1 MSAKFAIRG
10 LRTCLILCF
19 VVIGAGDA
27 YSQGDDPGTTS
38 IEGTWK
44 LVSRDLADGSKQTQ
58 PDIMGLLTFQDGY
71 RNLNVYWTDADGTPC
86 SLSMISTYELGDKE
100 YSETC
105 TYRLLNDEISGKGAE
120 YDISGVV
127 GTSPVSKKGER
138 IEIDLPLFDEPTL
151 VFEGD
156 KLTAT
161 REGEFVD
168 HWVRVG

>member
-1 MSAKFAIRG
+1 MSAKLAIRSLG
-10 LRTCLILCF
+10 VFLLVCL
-19 VVIGAGDA
+19 VAGDSGQVRA
-27 YSQGDDPGTTS
+27 QSDVSETPS

-44 LVSRDLADGSKQTQ
+44 LVSRDLPDGSKQTP

-71 RNLNVYWTDADGTPC
+71 RNLNVYWTDAEGKSC

-105 TYRLLNDEISGKGAE
+105 TYRLMNDEISGKGAT
-120 YDISGVV
+120 YDMSGVA
-127 GTSPVSKKGER
+127 GTSPVSKKGGR
-138 IEIDLPLFDEPTL
+138 IEIDLPLFDEPTV

-168 HWVRVG
+168 HWVRVD